1 MEICVEWHEPQTI
14 MPLRQGC
21 GPAPARSAARGWLV
35 RVASSSRTGRAAP
48 DGDRGASG
56 YTFAMKAS
64 RRGTL
69 LASLPPNLSYQRP
82 KGEQLQEILE
92 GFIANLDPGTRLPSE
107 RVLAER
113 YGVARA
119 TVTQA
124 IDELA
129 GKGLVYRV
137 HGSGTFVAEP
147 KFRQPQT
154 LTSFTEDMLAR
165 GMTPGSIVL
174 AREVAPASAVI
185 ARHLQ
190 VAQETAVVQIER
202 VRTAN
207 GEPMAL
213 ERSYLPA
220 SRFPGLEEA
229 DLTDVSL
236 YTLLAERWGVRVA
249 AADQWASAV
258 RLTEEEAEILGVD
271 VEQPALLFQR
281 VTHDPSGNIVE
292 YVRSFYRGDRYEVH
306 HRLERIEQAPPP
318 AAGS

>member
-1 MEICVEWHEPQTI
+1 
-14 MPLRQGC
+14 
-21 GPAPARSAARGWLV
+21 
-35 RVASSSRTGRAAP
+35 
-48 DGDRGASG
+48 
-56 YTFAMKAS
+56 MKAS
-64 RRGTL
+64 RQGAL
-69 LASLPPNLSYQRP
+69 LGSLPASLSEQRA

-92 GFIANLDPGTRLPSE
+92 GFIETFEPGTRLPSE
-107 RVLAER
+107 RLLATR
-113 YGVARA
+113 YNVARA

-154 LTSFTEDMLAR
+154 LTSFTEDMRAR
-165 GMTPGSIVL
+165 GMTPGSVVL
-174 AREVAPASAVI
+174 TSESIPASAVI

-190 VAQETAVVQIER
+190 VPEGSPVVHIVR

-213 ERSYLPA
+213 ERTYLPA
-220 SRFPGLEEA
+220 SRFPGLAEV

-236 YTLLAERWGVRVA
+236 YTLLGERWGVWVR

-271 VEQPALLFQR
+271 GEHPALLFQR
-281 VTHDPSGNIVE
+281 VTSDQSGNLIE
-292 YVRSFYRGDRYEVH
+292 YVRSVYRGDRYEVH
-306 HRLERIEQAPPP
+306 HRLERIE
-318 AAGS
+318 AGQRP

>member
-1 MEICVEWHEPQTI
+1 
-14 MPLRQGC
+14 
-21 GPAPARSAARGWLV
+21 
-35 RVASSSRTGRAAP
+35 
-48 DGDRGASG
+48 
-56 YTFAMKAS
+56 MKAS
-64 RRGTL
+64 RQGAL
-69 LASLPPNLSYQRP
+69 LGSLPPSLSRQRG

-92 GFIANLDPGTRLPSE
+92 DFIETLDPGTRLPSE
-107 RVLAER
+107 RLLAQR
-113 YGVARA
+113 YLVARA

-154 LTSFTEDMLAR
+154 LTSFTEDMRAR

-174 AREVAPASAVI
+174 TREAIPASAVI

-190 VAQETAVVQIER
+190 VPDGTPVVHIER

-213 ERSYLPA
+213 ERTYLPA
-220 SRFPGLEEA
+220 NRFPGLAEV

-236 YTLLAERWGVRVA
+236 YTLLGERWGVWVRS
-249 AADQWASAV
+249 ADQWASAV
-258 RLTEEEAEILGVD
+258 RLTEEEAEVLGVD
-271 VEQPALLFQR
+271 CEQPALLFQR
-281 VTHDPSGNIVE
+281 VTSDHGGNLIE
-292 YVRSFYRGDRYEVH
+292 YVRSVYRGDRYEVH
-306 HRLERIEQAPPP
+306 HRLERIEP
-318 AAGS
+318 GSRL

>member
-1 MEICVEWHEPQTI
+1 
-14 MPLRQGC
+14 
-21 GPAPARSAARGWLV
+21 
-35 RVASSSRTGRAAP
+35 
-48 DGDRGASG
+48 
-56 YTFAMKAS
+56 MKAS
-64 RRGTL
+64 RQGTL

-92 GFIANLDPGTRLPSE
+92 GFIANLEPGTRLPSE

-113 YGVARA
+113 YEVARA

-165 GMTPGSIVL
+165 GMVPGSVVL

-190 VAQETAVVQIER
+190 VAHETAVVQIER

-236 YTLLAERWGVRVA
+236 YTLLAERWGARVA

-271 VEQPALLFQR
+271 MEQPALLFQR
-281 VTHDPSGNIVE
+281 VTHDQSGNIVE

-306 HRLERIEQAPPP
+306 HRLERIEQGSAPP
-318 AAGS
+318 AVSA

>member
-1 MEICVEWHEPQTI
+1 
-14 MPLRQGC
+14 
-21 GPAPARSAARGWLV
+21 
-35 RVASSSRTGRAAP
+35 
-48 DGDRGASG
+48 
-56 YTFAMKAS
+56 MKAS
-64 RRGTL
+64 RQGAL
-69 LASLPPNLSYQRP
+69 LSSLPQNLSYQRP

-107 RVLAER
+107 RFLAER

-165 GMTPGSIVL
+165 GMAPGSIVL
-174 AREVAPASAVI
+174 ARDVVPASAVI

-190 VAQETAVVQIER
+190 VAQGIDVVQIER

-207 GEPMAL
+207 GEPMAM

-220 SRFPGLEEA
+220 TRFPRLEAA
-229 DLTDVSL
+229 DLTDLSL
-236 YTLLAERWGVRVA
+236 YTLLAQRWGVWVA
-249 AADQWASAV
+249 TADQWASAV

-271 VEQPALLFQR
+271 LEQPALLFQR
-281 VTHDPSGNIVE
+281 VTRDQSGNIIE
-292 YVRSFYRGDRYEVH
+292 YVRSVYRGDRYEVH
-306 HRLERIEQAPPP
+306 HRLERIESGVAPEPGAVP
-318 AAGS
+318 AAPAGS

>member
-1 MEICVEWHEPQTI
+1 
-14 MPLRQGC
+14 
-21 GPAPARSAARGWLV
+21 
-35 RVASSSRTGRAAP
+35 
-48 DGDRGASG
+48 
-56 YTFAMKAS
+56 MKAS
-64 RRGTL
+64 RQGAL
-69 LASLPPNLSYQRP
+69 LASLPPSLSEQRA

-92 GFIANLDPGTRLPSE
+92 GFIETLDPGARLPSE
-107 RVLAER
+107 RLLAQR

-154 LTSFTEDMLAR
+154 LTSFTEDMRAR
-165 GMTPGSIVL
+165 GMTPGSLVL
-174 AREVAPASAVI
+174 TREAIPASAVI

-190 VAQETAVVQIER
+190 VPNGTPVVHIER

-213 ERSYLPA
+213 ERTYLPA
-220 SRFPGLEEA
+220 SRFPGLAEM

-236 YTLLAERWGVRVA
+236 YTLLGERWSVWVRT
-249 AADQWASAV
+249 ADQWASAV
-258 RLTEEEAEILGVD
+258 RLTEEEAKILGVD
-271 VEQPALLFQR
+271 PVQPALLFQR
-281 VTHDPSGNIVE
+281 VTSDQGGNLVE
-292 YVRSFYRGDRYEVH
+292 YVRSVYRGDRYEVH
-306 HRLERIEQAPPP
+306 HRLERIGPDARP
-318 AAGS
+318 